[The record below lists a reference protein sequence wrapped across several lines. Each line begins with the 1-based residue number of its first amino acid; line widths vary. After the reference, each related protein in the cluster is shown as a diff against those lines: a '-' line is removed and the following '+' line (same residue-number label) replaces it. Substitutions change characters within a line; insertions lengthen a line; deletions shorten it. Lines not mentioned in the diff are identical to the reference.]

1 MRVINLAQGELVLLA
16 AYIAYSVESGLGLN
30 PVLAIPIALVV
41 VCLTSAI
48 VYFVVSRIKKDR
60 EINSLILTY
69 GIGVILTNGM
79 LLIWKADIRSTS
91 SEWLQEAFVLGPF
104 YSMRSEV
111 LFFGVSLLMMAAL
124 VVALA
129 QLVWRAVRAVSSNRD
144 AAKLMGINPGYTE
157 LVSFIVAGILAS
169 FAGVALFSYGVISP
183 AYGGVLTVKAFI
195 ITVLA
200 GVGSIP
206 GVLIGAIL
214 LGVAEALTVTLASS
228 ALQELAGMGCSCWC
242 CSSCPTA
249 CSACVREGDEIMTM
263 NKNKLPALLLPL
275 LLIGAPLLLAQ
286 DHYVMSLLVA
296 SMVIGGIALSW
307 ALLGNLGGMI
317 SFGHAAFFGVGAY
330 TSAVLSMK
338 FGVPVLL
345 GLLLGGVGAL
355 IAAWRC
361 CRYCACAVRISR
373 WRSWPTPTSS
383 ASWPRNGVR

>member
-1 MRVINLAQGELVLLA
+1 MNELILQALYSGLLQGGSYALIALGLALVFGAMRVINLAQGELVLLA

-91 SEWLQEAFVLGPF
+91 SEWQQEAFVLGPF

-124 VVALA
+124 WWWLSRS
-129 QLVWRAVRAVSSNRD
+129 WYGRAVRAVSSNRD

-228 ALQELAGMGCSCWC
+228 ALQELAGMG
-242 CSSCPTA
+242 
-249 CSACVREGDEIMTM
+249 
-263 NKNKLPALLLPL
+263 LF
-275 LLIGAPLLLAQ
+275 
-286 DHYVMSLLVA
+286 LLVLFI
-296 SMVIGGIALSW
+296 MPNGL
-307 ALLGNLGGMI
+307 
-317 SFGHAAFFGVGAY
+317 FGVRARRG
-330 TSAVLSMK
+330 
-338 FGVPVLL
+338 
-345 GLLLGGVGAL
+345 
-355 IAAWRC
+355 
-361 CRYCACAVRISR
+361 
-373 WRSWPTPTSS
+373 
-383 ASWPRNGVR
+383 